1 MSSTLTRRELLQ
13 CVGAAGLVAAGCSDD
28 PTPPAADAAVA
39 DAAADSGAMVDA
51 GFDAGKVT
59 VDAGGDAGVDAGRD
73 VPRGDAETRSGT
85 VFLHGVASGDP
96 LADAV
101 ILWTRVTLPAGMT
114 GDVTVTWEASRTL
127 DFAAI
132 AAMGTFTT
140 NAARDYTV
148 KVDASGLTAGTTYYY
163 RFRANGMTSPVG
175 RTRTTATGALDRAR
189 LAVVSCSSMGHGY
202 FHTYRA
208 LSRRLDLDAVVH
220 LGDYI
225 YEYGNDEYGNVRHYD
240 PPTEIVSLSDYR
252 RRHAHYKRD
261 ADLRAAHQQ
270 HPFIAIW
277 DDHEFAD
284 NTWEGG
290 AENHKPMTEG
300 AWAARKAA
308 AEQAYFE
315 WMPIREQS
323 DRRIYRRIQFGSL
336 IDLVLIDTRVWGRQ
350 MQTMGMN
357 PPFSDPA
364 RTLLGAAQEQ
374 WFLEQISTSR
384 ATWKLVGQQV
394 MMGQLPQFLNT
405 DAWDGYPAARARF
418 FSLLRTMRI
427 NDVVV
432 LTGDIHSSWAMDLTE
447 TPTDAA
453 TYDPMTGRGSLAVE
467 FVTPAVTSPGFPP
480 GIVTNTAVTLLARN
494 THMKYFDLVRRGF
507 LVIDATP
514 TRLQGAFFHYEHGA
528 TFVPDAVTEAFSSAW
543 STVPGRNHLERD
555 SMAAMARPDP
565 AAAAPAEVA

>member
-28 PTPPAADAAVA
+28 PAPAVA
-39 DAAADSGAMVDA
+39 DAAVGDLGADTGAGADA
-51 GFDAGKVT
+51 GFDAGKPMV
-59 VDAGGDAGVDAGRD
+59 DAGVDAGRD

-96 LADAV
+96 LTDAV
-101 ILWTRVTLPAGMT
+101 ILWTRVTQPAGMT
-114 GDVTVTWEASRTL
+114 GDVMVTWELSRTL

-132 AAMGTFTT
+132 AAMGTFMTG
-140 NAARDYTV
+140 AARDFTV
-148 KVDASGLTAGTTYYY
+148 KVDATGLTAGTTYYY
-163 RFRANGMTSPVG
+163 RFRASGMTSPVG
-175 RTRTTATGALDRAR
+175 RTRTAPSGAVDRAR
-189 LAVVSCSSMGHGY
+189 LAVISCASMAHGY
-202 FHTYRA
+202 FHVYRA

-225 YEYGNDEYGNVRHYD
+225 YEYGNGEYGDVREYD
-240 PPTEIVSLSDYR
+240 PPTEIRSLSDYR

-270 HPFIAIW
+270 HAFITVW

-284 NTWEGG
+284 NSWEGG
-290 AENHKPMTEG
+290 ANKHMPETDG
-300 AWAARKAA
+300 DWATRKAA

-323 DRRIYRRIQFGSL
+323 DRRIYRRLQFGSL
-336 IDLVLIDTRVWGRQ
+336 IDLVMLDTRIWGRQ

-357 PPFSDPA
+357 PPFNDPM
-364 RTLLGAAQEQ
+364 RTILGAAQEQ
-374 WFLEQISTSR
+374 WFMEQIMTSR

-418 FSLLRTMRI
+418 FSLLRTMHI

-447 TPTDAA
+447 TPTDTA

-467 FVTPAVTSPGFPP
+467 FVCPAITSPGFPP
-480 GIVTNTAVTLLARN
+480 GVVTNTAATLLMRN
-494 THMKYFDLVRRGF
+494 THMKYFDLVRRGYII
-507 LVIDATP
+507 LDATP
-514 TRLQGAFFHYEHGA
+514 TRLQGAFYHYEHGA
-528 TFVPDAVTEAFSSAW
+528 TFVPDAATDAFSGAF

-555 SMAAMARPDP
+555 SMAAAARTDA

>member
-28 PTPPAADAAVA
+28 PAPADAAVA
-39 DAAADSGAMVDA
+39 DAGLAGDA
-51 GFDAGKVT
+51 GFDGGAKA
-59 VDAGGDAGVDAGRD
+59 DAGADAGVDAGVDAGRD
-73 VPRGDAETRSGT
+73 APQVDADTRTGL
-85 VFLHGVASGDP
+85 FLHGVASGDP
-96 LADAV
+96 LETAV
-101 ILWTRVTLPAGMT
+101 ILWTRVTLPAGMS
-114 GDVTVTWEASRTL
+114 GDVQVTWEVASAL
-127 DFAAI
+127 DFATI
-132 AAMGTFTT
+132 AATGMFTT

-148 KVDASGLTAGTTYYY
+148 KVDATGLTAGTTYYF

-175 RTRTTATGALDRAR
+175 RTRTAGSGAIDRAR
-189 LAVVSCSSMGHGY
+189 LAVISCSSMAHGY
-202 FHTYRA
+202 FHVYRA

-225 YEYGNDEYGNVRHYD
+225 YEYGNGQYGIERAYD

-270 HPFIAIW
+270 HPFITIW

-284 NTWEGG
+284 NSWEGG
-290 AENHKPMTEG
+290 AENHDPATEG
-300 AWAARKAA
+300 AWMARKAA

-323 DRRIYRRIQFGSL
+323 DRRIFRRLQFGSL
-336 IDLVLIDTRVWGRQ
+336 IDLVLLDTRIWGRQ
-350 MQTMGMN
+350 EQTMGMGGGFN
-357 PPFSDPA
+357 DPQ
-364 RTLLGAAQEQ
+364 RTILGAEQEQ
-374 WFLEQISTSR
+374 WFMQQIMTSR

-418 FSLLRTMRI
+418 FAALRTMMI

-447 TPTDAA
+447 NPADAA
-453 TYDPMTGRGSLAVE
+453 AYDPMTGRGSLAVE
-467 FVTPAVTSPGFPP
+467 FVTPAITSPGFPP
-480 GIVTNTAVTLLARN
+480 GIVTNTAATLLARN
-494 THMKYFDLVRRGF
+494 TYMKYFDLVRRGYII
-507 LVIDATP
+507 LDATP
-514 TRLQGAFFHYEHGA
+514 TRLQAAFFHFEHGT
-528 TFVPDAVTEAFSSAW
+528 TFVPDAATESFSGAW

-555 SMAAMARPDP
+555 SMAAPAR
-565 AAAAPAEVA
+565 AMAAPAAPEEVG

>member
-1 MSSTLTRRELLQ
+1 MSTTLTRRELLQ

-28 PTPPAADAAVA
+28 PAPAATDAAVG
-39 DAAADSGAMVDA
+39 DLGADSGAGTDA
-51 GFDAGKVT
+51 GFDAGKST
-59 VDAGGDAGVDAGRD
+59 PDAGVDAGRD

-96 LADAV
+96 LTEAV

-114 GDVTVTWEASRTL
+114 GDVMVTWEVSRTV
-127 DFAAI
+127 DFAAV
-132 AAMGTFTT
+132 AAMGSFTT

-148 KVDASGLTAGTTYYY
+148 KVDATGLTAGTTYYY
-163 RFRANGMTSPVG
+163 RFRASGMTSPVG
-175 RTRTTATGALDRAR
+175 RTRTAPTGAVDRAR

-202 FHTYRA
+202 FHVYRA

-225 YEYGNDEYGNVRHYD
+225 YEYGNGQYGDVRQYD

-270 HPFIAIW
+270 HPFIAVW

-284 NTWEGG
+284 NSWEGG

-300 AWAARKAA
+300 EWAARKAA

-323 DRRIYRRIQFGSL
+323 DRRVYRRLQFGSL
-336 IDLVLIDTRVWGRQ
+336 IDLVMLDTRVWGRQ
-350 MQTMGMN
+350 MQTAGMT
-357 PPFSDPA
+357 PPFNDPM
-364 RTLLGAAQEQ
+364 RTILGAAQEQ
-374 WFLEQISTSR
+374 WFLEQIMTSR

-447 TPTDAA
+447 TPTDTAS
-453 TYDPMTGRGSLAVE
+453 YDPMTGRGSLAVE
-467 FVTPAVTSPGFPP
+467 FVTPAITSPGFPP
-480 GIVTNTAVTLLARN
+480 GVVTNTAQTVLARN
-494 THMKYFDLVRRGF
+494 THMKYFDLVRRGYII
-507 LVIDATP
+507 LDATP
-514 TRLQGAFFHYEHGA
+514 ARLQAAFFHYEHGA
-528 TFVPDAVTEAFSSAW
+528 TFSPDAATDSFSGAF

-555 SMAAMARPDP
+555 SMAAPARADAP
-565 AAAAPAEVA
+565 AAAPAEVA

>member
-13 CVGAAGLVAAGCSDD
+13 CAGAAGFVAAGCSDD
-28 PTPPAADAAVA
+28 PAAPPV
-39 DAAADSGAMVDA
+39 DAAAGDLGADTGADAGADA
-51 GFDAGKVT
+51 GFDAGKAT
-59 VDAGGDAGVDAGRD
+59 VDAGVDAGVD
-73 VPRGDAETRSGT
+73 APRGDAETRSGT
-85 VFLHGVASGDP
+85 LFYHGVASGDP
-96 LADAV
+96 LPDAV
-101 ILWTRVTLPAGMT
+101 ILWTRVSLPSGMT
-114 GDVTVTWEASRTL
+114 GDVAVTWEVSRTV
-127 DFAAI
+127 DFAAV
-132 AAMGTFTT
+132 AAMGTFMTG
-140 NAARDYTV
+140 AARDYTV
-148 KVDASGLTAGTTYYY
+148 KVDATGLTAGTTYYY

-175 RTRTTATGALDRAR
+175 RTRTAGTGAVDRVR
-189 LAVVSCSSMGHGY
+189 LAIISCSSMAHGY

-225 YEYGNDEYGNVRHYD
+225 YEYGNRQYGDVREYD

-270 HPFIAIW
+270 HPFITVW

-284 NTWEGG
+284 NSWEGG

-300 AWAARKAA
+300 DWAARKAA

-323 DRRIYRRIQFGSL
+323 DRRVYRRLQFGSL
-336 IDLVLIDTRVWGRQ
+336 VDLVMLDTRIWGRQ
-350 MQTMGMN
+350 MQTMGMMA
-357 PPFSDPA
+357 PFNDPM

-374 WFLEQISTSR
+374 WFQEQITTSR
-384 ATWKLVGQQV
+384 ATWKVVGQQV

-418 FSLLRTMRI
+418 LSLLRTMRI

-447 TPTDAA
+447 TPTDTAS
-453 TYDPMTGRGSLAVE
+453 YDPATGRGSLAVE
-467 FVTPAVTSPGFPP
+467 FVTPAITSPGFPP
-480 GIVTNTAVTLLARN
+480 GIVTNTAATLLMRN
-494 THMKYFDLVRRGF
+494 SHMKYFDLVRRGYII
-507 LVIDATP
+507 LDATP

-528 TFVPDAVTEAFSSAW
+528 TFEPAPATDAFSAAW

-555 SMAAMARPDP
+555 SMAATPRADAP
-565 AAAAPAEVA
+565 AAAPAEVA

>member
-1 MSSTLTRRELLQ
+1 MSTTLTRRELLQ

-28 PTPPAADAAVA
+28 PVPAATDAAVG
-39 DAAADSGAMVDA
+39 DLGADSGSGTDA
-51 GFDAGKVT
+51 GFDAGKST
-59 VDAGGDAGVDAGRD
+59 PDAGVDAGRD

-96 LADAV
+96 LTEAV

-114 GDVTVTWEASRTL
+114 GDVMVTWELSRTV

-132 AAMGTFTT
+132 AAMGSFTT

-148 KVDASGLTAGTTYYY
+148 KVDATGLTAGTTYYY
-163 RFRANGMTSPVG
+163 RFRASGMTSPVG
-175 RTRTTATGALDRAR
+175 RTRTAPTGAVDRAR
-189 LAVVSCSSMGHGY
+189 LAVVSCASMGHGY
-202 FHTYRA
+202 FHVYRA

-225 YEYGNDEYGNVRHYD
+225 YEYGNGQYGDVRQYD

-284 NTWEGG
+284 NTWQGG

-300 AWAARKAA
+300 EWAARKAA

-323 DRRIYRRIQFGSL
+323 DRRVYRRLQFGSL
-336 IDLVLIDTRVWGRQ
+336 IDLVMLDTRVWGRQ
-350 MQTMGMN
+350 MQTAGMT
-357 PPFSDPA
+357 PPFNDPM

-374 WFLEQISTSR
+374 WFLEQIMTSR

-405 DAWDGYPAARARF
+405 DAWDGYPAARNRF

-447 TPTDAA
+447 TPTDTAS
-453 TYDPMTGRGSLAVE
+453 YDPMTGRGSLAVE
-467 FVTPAVTSPGFPP
+467 FVTPAITSPGFPP
-480 GIVTNTAVTLLARN
+480 GIVTNTAATLLARN
-494 THMKYFDLVRRGF
+494 THLKYFDLVRRGYII
-507 LVIDATP
+507 LDATP
-514 TRLQGAFFHYEHGA
+514 TRLQGAFFHYEHGT
-528 TFVPDAVTEAFSSAW
+528 TFVPDAATDSFSGAF

-555 SMAAMARPDP
+555 SMAAPARADAP
-565 AAAAPAEVA
+565 AAAPAEVA